1 MFKYITS
8 RPLWFNILVAIGI
21 VFIVIVAF
29 ILLLSVITRHGKSST
44 VPYVV
49 GKNINDVQ
57 KQLSGSGFETVI
69 QDSVFYDSLPPG
81 VVIKQVPDAD
91 AVVKVNRTVYVI
103 INRFVPPN
111 ISMPNIVG
119 YSLRNA
125 QYTLESL
132 GLKLGDTTSR
142 VDFAKNTVLE
152 MSVNGETIRPGD
164 KVKLGTKID
173 LVIAR
178 GVAEEQIN
186 VPDLI
191 GMTYAEALSVLREKG
206 LEAIPIV
213 SPGVRDTMNAYV
225 YRQVPSAKT
234 ADGVNIRIRPGQ
246 MMDLFLQV
254 EKPVID
260 TTITINPV
268 QQNDYFPQYPEPQP
282 Q

>member
-1 MFKYITS
+1 MFKYVTS
-8 RPLWFNILVAIGI
+8 RPLWFNILVAIG
-21 VFIVIVAF
+21 VVAVLLVSF
-29 ILLLSVITRHGKSST
+29 ILLLGVITRHGQSKT

-49 GKNINDVQ
+49 GKNINTIQ
-57 KQLSGSGFETVI
+57 SQLSEAGFETVV

-103 INRFVPPN
+103 INRFVPPD
-111 ISMPNIVG
+111 ISMPNIIG

-152 MSVNGETIRPGD
+152 MAINGQELKPGD
-164 KVKLGTKID
+164 KVKLGSRID
-173 LVIAR
+173 LVIAK
-178 GVAEEQIN
+178 GVASEEIN

-191 GMTYAEALSVLREKG
+191 GMTYAEALSVLQEKG
-206 LEAIPIV
+206 LEAVPIN
-213 SPGVRDTMNAYV
+213 SPGVTDQMNAYV
-225 YRQVPSAKT
+225 YRQVPMAKT
-234 ADGVNIRIRPGQ
+234 ADGMQLRIKPGQ
-246 MMDLFLQV
+246 MIDLFLQTD
-254 EKPVID
+254 KPV
-260 TTITINPV
+260 V
-268 QQNDYFPQYPEPQP
+268 QVDSSSAQDQNDYFPSPEPLP